1 MVSGRWSGVWFQVSG
16 IRDQWPVAGGQVIG
30 VMFMVEVVENLRL
43 LAGVMFWLF
52 ADLFLGMCWI
62 AVILGVLAMII
73 RGSRDDD

>member
-1 MVSGRWSGVWFQVSG
+1 MFCGLVT
-16 IRDQWPVAGGQVIG
+16 G
-30 VMFMVEVVENLRL
+30 VMFMIEVVENLRL

-73 RGSRDDD
+73 RGARDDD

>member
-1 MVSGRWSGVWFQVSG
+1 MIGVIG
-16 IRDQWPVAGGQVIG
+16 CRLQVIRKERR
-30 VMFMVEVVENLRL
+30 MIEIVENLRL

-73 RGSRDDD
+73 KGARDDD